1 MTSDMRRSKSLL
13 DSLTHHFGSS
23 PVAGPLATFV
33 VVLLLCLLFVP
44 NFGSWRTISGIVTAV
59 SISGFVTIGITFL
72 MVAGEFD
79 LSIGAMIAMS
89 GYLFGAVAVGADS
102 QITRGLAAVGLPV
115 AEGSGN
121 FVLALLLALAV
132 PALMG
137 LVNGL
142 ILIWTRIPSFIV
154 TLGTRQIYRGL
165 VWLTS
170 GGVLLQTLERPPI
183 FNMFNGRFELLN
195 NLPVLDGA
203 NFRTATVW
211 LLVAA
216 FLGQYLLVH
225 TRFGNHV
232 FAIGGNVGAATA
244 QGIRTARTKVLCFV
258 FSGFMAGA
266 AGVISFS
273 QFRSVRVAEQAGVE
287 LTAIAASVVGGAL
300 LSGGYGSVWGAVV
313 GILMISLLRSAVI
326 LLDIPFIPADNFPAV
341 IGATIIASVILNNYL
356 RTRASA

>member
-1 MTSDMRRSKSLL
+1 MRSIKIRFDFISQLF
-13 DSLTHHFGSS
+13 DTS

-33 VVLLLCLLFVP
+33 VVLFLCLFFVP
-44 NFGSWRTISGIVTAV
+44 NFSSWRTLSGIVTAV

-72 MVAGEFD
+72 MVSGEFD
-79 LSIGAMIAMS
+79 LSIGPMIAMS
-89 GYLFGAVAVGADS
+89 GYLYGAISVGADS
-102 QITRGLAAVGLPV
+102 RITRGLSAVGMPV

-121 FVLALLLALAV
+121 LWLALLLALAV
-132 PALMG
+132 PAAMG

-142 ILIWTRIPSFIV
+142 LLIWTRIPSFIV
-154 TLGTRQIYRGL
+154 TLGTRQIFRGL
-165 VWLTS
+165 AWLTA

-183 FNMFNGRFELLN
+183 FGVFNGRFDLLN
-195 NLPVLDGA
+195 DLPFLEGA
-203 NFRTATVW
+203 NFRTATLW
-211 LLVAA
+211 LLAA
-216 FLGQYLLVH
+216 AILGQYLLVQ

-232 FAIGGNVGAATA
+232 FAVGGNVGAATA
-244 QGIRTARTKVLCFV
+244 QGIRTARVKVLCFV
-258 FSGFMAGA
+258 FSGLMAGA

-300 LSGGYGSVWGAVV
+300 LSGGYGSVWGAII

-356 RTRASA
+356 RTRASS

>member
-1 MTSDMRRSKSLL
+1 MRSKRNWNASLSHL
-13 DSLTHHFGSS
+13 FAGS

-33 VVLLLCLLFVP
+33 VVFLLCLLFIP
-44 NFGSWRTISGIVTAV
+44 NFASWRTISGIVTAV

-89 GYLFGAVAVGADS
+89 GYLYGAVSVGAES
-102 QITRGLAAVGLPV
+102 RITRGLAAVGLPV
-115 AEGSGN
+115 AEGTGN
-121 FVLALLLALAV
+121 LALAILLALAA

-142 ILIWTRIPSFIV
+142 ILVWTRIPSFIV

-165 VWLTS
+165 VWLVS
-170 GGVLLQTLERPPI
+170 GGVLLQTLEKPQL
-183 FNMFNGRFELLN
+183 FSVFNGRFDLLN
-195 NLPVLDGA
+195 DLPLLDGA
-203 NFRTATVW
+203 NFRTATLW
-211 LLVAA
+211 LLAAAVA
-216 FLGQYLLVH
+216 GQYILVN
-225 TRFGNHV
+225 TRFGNHA
-232 FAIGGNVGAATA
+232 FAVGGNVGAATA
-244 QGIRTARTKVLCFV
+244 QGIRSARTKLLCFV
-258 FSGFMAGA
+258 FSGVMAGV

-273 QFRSVRVAEQAGVE
+273 QFRSVRVAEQAGIE

-300 LSGGYGSVWGAVV
+300 LTGGYGSVWGAIV

-341 IGATIIASVILNNYL
+341 IGVTIIGSVILNNYL
-356 RTRASA
+356 RTRSSS